1 MVYEKFRQIYSNYI
15 KFGIFHAIMGHR
27 IAILWPV
34 FPIIGSFFCFLWEG
48 NTETPGG
55 LMRCVRM
62 RIRRCRILLCKD
74 VSTAQMRVVYRVLQR
89 ENVVYLYDVRV
100 SAGSDDCCLKG

>member
-1 MVYEKFRQIYSNYI
+1 
-15 KFGIFHAIMGHR
+15 
-27 IAILWPV
+27 
-34 FPIIGSFFCFLWEG
+34 
-48 NTETPGG
+48 
-55 LMRCVRM
+55 MRCVRM

-74 VSTAQMRVVYRVLQR
+74 VCTAKMRVVYRVLQR